1 MRVDIHDEMPPQ
13 EKSFKGTRPL
23 KNRKS
28 LPSDGDIN
36 RGFSKSRKWS
46 KDLDPEVLHIS
57 DEPLPNFTKGETI
70 GIITLEDVIEE
81 LLQVRGILFCTF
93 NSFSYS
99 QEIYTPLYF
108 VHVGG
113 NL

>member
-1 MRVDIHDEMPPQ
+1 VRVDIHDEMPPQ
-13 EKSFKGTRPL
+13 EKSLKGKITL

-57 DEPLPNFTKGETI
+57 DEPLPNFTKEGEAI

-81 LLQVRGILFCTF
+81 LLQV
-93 NSFSYS
+93 
-99 QEIYTPLYF
+99 
-108 VHVGG
+108 
-113 NL
+113 